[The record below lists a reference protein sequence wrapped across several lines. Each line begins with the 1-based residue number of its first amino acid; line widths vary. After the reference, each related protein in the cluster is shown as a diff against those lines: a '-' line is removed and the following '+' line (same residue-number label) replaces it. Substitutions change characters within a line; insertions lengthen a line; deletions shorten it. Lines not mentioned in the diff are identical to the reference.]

1 MSESSLLKKLGSSRR
16 QYSKMPVV
24 FVGHG
29 SPMNGILQNSFSDT
43 WATLAKK
50 YPMPEAIVVVS
61 AHWFTRGTR
70 ITAMDNP
77 PTIHDFY
84 GFPKALSEVQY
95 PAPGN
100 PILAEEIRQMVKTS
114 QVVPDH
120 DWGLDHGTWTVLRHF
135 YPQAQIPVLQLSL
148 DYTKAAKYHYELAQ
162 ELTALRSKGVL
173 IVGSGNMVHNLR
185 MINWDMMDGG
195 GYDWAISANET
206 FKRHLINGNHQAL
219 VNYEQLGADVAQ
231 AIPTAEHYLPLLY
244 TLALQAN
251 DEEPILFN
259 DEVLGGSLTMTSV
272 AFGL

>member
-1 MSESSLLKKLGSSRR
+1 MSESRLLKNLGSSRH

-219 VNYEQLGADVAQ
+219 VNYEQLGADVAK